1 MGKGTWV
8 CATDLHGEIVGS
20 EREVVPTN
28 KTRVFRSHVH
38 LQVLEEVNILSCMCV
53 LRGRTSGYR
62 CWKKSISCDVCVLRG
77 RTSGYSS
84 RHLQNEPCSFTWP

>member
-38 LQVLEEVNILSCMCV
+38 LQVLEEVNIL
-53 LRGRTSGYR
+53 
-62 CWKKSISCDVCVLRG
+62 
-77 RTSGYSS
+77 
-84 RHLQNEPCSFTWP
+84 